1 MGFMD
6 ESIEAKQAKAQEYAE
21 LQKTVSQLIREV
33 KALRGEIDGLHES
46 IEKVTYDTHT
56 DISKQITENADKAL
70 ARLRNEAASIADLL
84 AENRKKEKKMQLS
97 EWAENALIVL
107 AFIAIF
113 SIPCLFAGWF
123 FKTDTTDRILWNQ
136 NYPQQTVSPFTSE
149 EEFEKLKENQ
159 KTYLE
164 NEKKKAAQAQQ
175 TQKQ

>member
-33 KALRGEIDGLHES
+33 KELRGEIDGLHES

-70 ARLRNEAASIADLL
+70 ARLRHEAASIADLL

-97 EWAENALIVL
+97 EWLENVL
-107 AFIAIF
+107 FVLGFAAVFA
-113 SIPCLFAGWF
+113 IPCLFAGWF
-123 FKTDTTDRILWNQ
+123 FKTDTAERVWWNQ
-136 NYPQQTVSPFTSE
+136 SYPQQSVTPFTSKE
-149 EEFEKLKENQ
+149 DFEKMQENQ

-164 NEKKKAAQAQQ
+164 NEKKKAAQSQQ
-175 TQKQ
+175 QSKK